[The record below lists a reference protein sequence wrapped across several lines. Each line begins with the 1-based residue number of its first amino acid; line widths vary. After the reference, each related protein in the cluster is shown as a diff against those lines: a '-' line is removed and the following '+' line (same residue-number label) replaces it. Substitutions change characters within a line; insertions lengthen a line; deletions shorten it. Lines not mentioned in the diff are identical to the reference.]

1 MNVSK
6 PVALFLAV
14 LLSAAVLA
22 QSSSNTRG
30 QRRQKPNI
38 IFILADDL
46 GIGDVGAYGQTKI
59 RTPNIDRL
67 AAEGMKFT
75 DFYSGS
81 PVCAPSRC
89 VLMTG
94 KHGGHAYIRD
104 NREHKPE
111 GQLPIPAAEVTI
123 AELLKSQGYAT
134 GGFGKWGLG
143 YPGSEGDPN
152 NQGFDLFYGYNCQ
165 REAHNFYP
173 HHLWRNDRKV
183 MLEGNDRGLTGK
195 QYSHDLIEAE
205 ALQFIRDNK
214 DKPFFLYAPFT
225 IPHLALQVPEDSLA
239 EYAGKWDDPAYDGKN
254 GYLAHPN
261 PRAAYAAMV
270 TRMDRGIGRMM
281 ALVKELGLDND
292 TIVMFSSDNG
302 GAFGAVTKDFEF
314 LPGRMGGTDYV
325 FFGST
330 ARFRAFKG
338 SIYEG
343 GIRTPFIARWPGK
356 IKAGSVNNLPA
367 VFYDVLPTLCELA
380 GAPPPKN
387 TDGASFAPALL
398 GKGKQRRRE
407 FLFWDFNGYGGQQA
421 VRIGDWK
428 GLRRN
433 LHRGNTKIELYN
445 LATDIGEQHDVAERH
460 PEIVQRI
467 AAIMQREHTRSET
480 FPIKILDGPQSNQ
493 PASPKPEPG
502 KP

>member
-1 MNVSK
+1 MNAPKVM
-6 PVALFLAV
+6 AFLLAA
-14 LLSAAVLA
+14 LLSVAALA
-22 QSSSNTRG
+22 QSSSNPRIP
-30 QRRQKPNI
+30 RRQKPNI

-59 RTPNIDRL
+59 RTPHIDRL

-75 DFYSGS
+75 DFYAGS

-111 GQLPIPAAEVTI
+111 GQLPIPSSEVTI
-123 AELLKSQGYAT
+123 AELLKTQGYAT

-152 NQGFDLFYGYNCQ
+152 KQGFDLFYGYNCQ

-173 HHLWRNDRKV
+173 DHLWRNDQKV
-183 MLEGNDRGLTGK
+183 ILEGNDRGLTGK
-195 QYSHDLIEAE
+195 HYSHDLIEAE
-205 ALQFIRDNK
+205 ALQFIRDNQN
-214 DKPFFLYAPFT
+214 KPFFLYAPFT

-239 EYAGKWDDPAYDGKN
+239 EYTGKWDDPAYDGKN
-254 GYLAHPN
+254 GYLAHPH

-270 TRMDRGIGRMM
+270 TRMDRSIGRMM
-281 ALVKELGLDND
+281 ALVKELGLDNN
-292 TIVMFSSDNG
+292 TLVIFSSDNG
-302 GAFGAVTKDFEF
+302 GAFGTVTKDFDF

-330 ARFRAFKG
+330 GKFRAFKG

-343 GIRTPFIARWPGK
+343 GIRVPFIARWPGK
-356 IKAGSVNNLPA
+356 IKAGTVSQLPA
-367 VFYDVLPTLCELA
+367 VFYDVMPTLAELA
-380 GAPPPKN
+380 GAGPLKN
-387 TDGASFAPALL
+387 TDGISFAPTLL
-398 GKGKQRRRE
+398 GKGKQRRHE

-445 LATDIGEQHDVAERH
+445 LATDIGEQHDVADHH
-460 PEIVQRI
+460 PEIVQRV
-467 AAIMQREHTRSET
+467 AAILQREHTRSEM
-480 FPIKILDGPQSNQ
+480 FPIKVID
-493 PASPKPEPG
+493 KP
-502 KP
+502 